1 MSKCSRCE
9 SLPAGWPEVGV
20 LYIAPPLAHTRG
32 TLRRLLWKS
41 DLPFGDPHDD
51 VLAVE
56 VTPEGLKH
64 LSELLLD
71 SLSEAE
77 LGDCRSVLVEKGSAF
92 DPSVLSRMQDLA
104 TLTAVVR
111 DEWLVDILRED
122 RLAVHFQPI
131 VPSADPSQVFSYE
144 CLLRG
149 LDSEGAPVSPGTM
162 FEAARSTGLLFNLDR
177 AARVKAVE
185 EAAGLGLE
193 SNVFINFNPASIYDP
208 TYCLRSTMGAIGN
221 SDLSPD
227 RVVFEVTESTQVKDD
242 RHLRNILDVWRKSG
256 FRIALDDLGASHS
269 SLNLLVAL
277 RPDFVKLDMGLSRDV
292 DRDPYRAA
300 IASKLLELA
309 RDLGVPVIAEGVET
323 EEQWRWLAA
332 HGADYAQGYFF
343 AKPAFPPPIPDYAQN
358 ETLTRV
364 RATGAPLARMLE
376 GDT

>member
-1 MSKCSRCE
+1 MSECSRCE

-20 LYIAPPLAHTRG
+20 LYMTPPLAHTRG

-41 DLPFGDPHDD
+41 GLPFGDPYDD

-71 SLSEAE
+71 GLSKPE
-77 LGDCRSVLVEKGSAF
+77 LRDCKALLVEKSLAF
-92 DPSVLSRMQDLA
+92 NPSMLPRMQDLA
-104 TLTAVVR
+104 TLTAVVKG
-111 DEWLVDILRED
+111 EWFLDILRES

-131 VPSADPSQVFSYE
+131 VSAADPDEVFAHE

-149 LDSEGAPVSPGTM
+149 LDVEGALVSPGTM

-193 SNVFINFNPASIYDP
+193 SNVFINFNPTSIYDP
-208 TYCLRSTMGAIGN
+208 THCLRSTMSAIGS

-227 RVVFEVTESTQVKDD
+227 RVVFEVTESEQIEDG
-242 RHLRNILDVWRKSG
+242 RHLRNILDFYRKSG
-256 FRIALDDLGASHS
+256 FGIALDDLGAGHS

-277 RPDFVKLDMGLSRDV
+277 RPDFVKLDMGLLRDV
-292 DRDPYRAA
+292 DREPYRAA

-309 RDLGVPVIAEGVET
+309 KDLGVSVIAEGVET
-323 EEQWRWLAA
+323 EEQWRWLAS

-343 AKPAFPPPIPDYAQN
+343 AKPAFPPPVPAC
-358 ETLTRV
+358 
-364 RATGAPLARMLE
+364 A
-376 GDT
+376 